1 LKKEAHDQLEAQAKS
16 VGKTPDEMAPETVIK
31 KTTAETGAPAKKKRK
46 SKSTEKKS
54 ETAVFPAKGVIN
66 AYSFLRLSNGV
77 AEAFGVPRGK
87 KTPVTIDFK
96 DGNLIISRA

>member
-1 LKKEAHDQLEAQAKS
+1 LDKKIPLKKEVHEKLEAQAKAE
-16 VGKTPDEMAPETVIK
+16 GKTPDELASEVLPE
-31 KTTAETGAPAKKKRK
+31 KTGHKG
-46 SKSTEKKS
+46 KSTEKKS
-54 ETAVFPAKGVIN
+54 ETPFPAKGMIN
-66 AYSFLRLSNGV
+66 AYGFLHLSNGV